1 MSLIKLKKISV
12 LVLGGLVA
20 IAGIT
25 GCGNKSENLPNCE
38 IININAFSI
47 NQDRELGLQVQA
59 EIAGNQAEYPVL
71 DSVQYRTAYQ
81 HLRRI
86 RDKVL
91 NSGKVTNKDRFTW
104 EVQIIRN
111 DSVLNAFCTP
121 GGYIYVYTGL
131 IKYLDAEDDLA
142 GVMGHEIA
150 HADLRHS
157 TRTMTREYGV
167 DVMLKII
174 AGSDAGALTTLVRNL
189 ASLKY
194 SRCHESE
201 ADAASV
207 EYLSGTNYACNATAS
222 FFEKLSAAGGQR
234 VPQFLSTHPSPDN
247 RVKDINALAD
257 KISCNKSP
265 LNPATYAQFKASL
278 P

>member
-1 MSLIKLKKISV
+1 MKILFKKSG
-12 LVLGGLVA
+12 LGIFALLLLL
-20 IAGIT
+20 
-25 GCGNKSENLPNCE
+25 GCNNKSENLPNCE
-38 IININAFSI
+38 LININAFSI
-47 NQDRELGLQVQA
+47 NQDKDLGLKVQA
-59 EIAGNQAEYPVL
+59 QIAGDPATYPVL
-71 DSVQYRTAYQ
+71 DSVQYKIAYG

-91 NSGKVTNKDRFTW
+91 NSGKVTNKDRFDW
-104 EVQIIRN
+104 EVKIIRN

-157 TRTMTREYGV
+157 TRSMTREYGV
-167 DVMLKII
+167 DMLMRII
-174 AGSDAGALTTLVRNL
+174 AGSDPGALATLVRGL
-189 ASLKY
+189 TSLKY

-222 FFEKLSAAGGQR
+222 FFEKLNAQGGNR
-234 VPQFLSTHPSPDN
+234 VPQFLSTHPSPEN
-247 RVKDINALAD
+247 RVRDINALAD
-257 KISCNKSP
+257 KIACNKSA
-265 LNPATYAQFKASL
+265 LNPSTYQQFKASL

>member
-1 MSLIKLKKISV
+1 MKLNSVKKVKAVV
-12 LVLGGLVA
+12 LAGFFA
-20 IAGIT
+20 MAGIS
-25 GCGNKSENLPNCE
+25 GCSNKSENLPNCE

-47 NQDRELGLQVQA
+47 NQDRELGMQVQA
-59 EIAGNQAEYPVL
+59 EIASNPVEYPVL
-71 DSVQYRTAYQ
+71 DSVRYREAYS

-104 EVQIIRN
+104 DVQIIGN

-167 DVMLKII
+167 DVMLRIL

-222 FFEKLSAAGGQR
+222 FFEKLSASGGQR

-257 KISCNKSP
+257 KISCNKTQ